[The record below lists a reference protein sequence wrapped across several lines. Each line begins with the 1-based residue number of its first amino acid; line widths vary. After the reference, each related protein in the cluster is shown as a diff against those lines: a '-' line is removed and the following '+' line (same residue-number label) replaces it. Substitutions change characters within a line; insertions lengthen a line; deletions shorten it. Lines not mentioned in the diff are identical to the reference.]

1 MRTVIV
7 SFIILPI
14 LTGGILLQIF
24 LSKKESKW
32 LGFILPDMT
41 YCFSLL
47 TIFSL
52 ALTDNITWWE
62 IFCLIPPD
70 FFACKYPYLDS
81 FGNLLRLSKTF
92 LKQ

>member
-62 IFCLIPPD
+62 IFCLIPLTFLLANIPTLILLAIY
-70 FFACKYPYLDS
+70 FACRKHS
-81 FGNLLRLSKTF
+81 
-92 LKQ
+92 

>member
-32 LGFILPDMT
+32 LGFILPDMI

-52 ALTDNITWWE
+52 ALTNNIIWWE
-62 IFCLIPPD
+62 IFCLIPLTFLLANIPTLILLAIY
-70 FFACKYPYLDS
+70 FACRKHS
-81 FGNLLRLSKTF
+81 
-92 LKQ
+92 